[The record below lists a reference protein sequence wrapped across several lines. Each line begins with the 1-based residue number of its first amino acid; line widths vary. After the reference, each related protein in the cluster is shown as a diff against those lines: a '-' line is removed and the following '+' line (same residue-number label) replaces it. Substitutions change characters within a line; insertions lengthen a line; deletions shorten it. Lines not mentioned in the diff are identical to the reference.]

1 MTSVNMI
8 LENRTELP
16 LTLVDAP
23 QPHGRWSWPPP
34 ARIEPGGT
42 PTMRLI
48 STGLLEGCEGRV
60 TYRIGDDPT
69 ATVYLHAENP
79 YLGSN
84 GFHTHT
90 DGGHYASWWA
100 SGSTHAKVTFTLQPR
115 GEVATDFLPSRD
127 GFKFGNSWPET
138 PYALPFLRNTPF
150 AQKYGDAGMGLC
162 GGMVFAALDYFWTG
176 QVIPPRTDAPPG
188 EQDPL
193 FLYLVDRLFDSFD
206 PATVTLML
214 SLMSEAYPDS
224 DEEVLSRLGLA
235 SGRAA
240 VMAHQEWPLIKRDID
255 TGVPSPMFIQ
265 TVKSTNPAHL
275 GECHQVLA
283 YAYDVSGHDIKLRIY
298 DPNSE
303 MSDGVTLAFNDATAA
318 EPIHVVHNIDVT
330 DDDGAPRQVFC
341 FVRMVYG
348 VAQPKVPT
356 SRRMSALERARRRVS
371 VQGEPPVRTSGA
383 TSRSGVESFEI
394 LPDCGTAQLAYT
406 IVEETSEHTLRARPV
421 GFSQPLLAW
430 SVGGTTLADGE
441 TRDVTLPAVNTY
453 VIGRPAEEE
462 SGPEKLTSWGER
474 ELRAIVVRASVGGDT
489 LHLINR
495 SEDGNYAL
503 PVSVSCREREEDD
516 LGVSS
521 ALALE
526 VTGWRAEV
534 AGLEEANGACFRA
547 YVNARREGPP
557 DLRAGVEQLL
567 AQLGRPGNPLWDPD
581 PALARVTME
590 AVASD
595 PRQAEARADVAGM
608 HELIT
613 TRFALL
619 DAIKSV
625 EVDRPPIERPPIERP
640 PIDRPPFDIP
650 LDLPG

>member
-8 LENRTELP
+8 LDNRTGLP

-23 QPHGRWSWPPP
+23 QPHGTWSWPPP
-34 ARIEPGGT
+34 VRIEPGDT

-84 GFHTHT
+84 RFHTNT

-100 SGSTHAKVTFTLQPR
+100 SGSTHSKVTFTLQPR

-127 GFKFGNSWPET
+127 GFKFSNSWPET
-138 PYALPFLRNTPF
+138 PYTLPFLRGTPF
-150 AQKYGDAGMGLC
+150 AQKYGDSGMGLC
-162 GGMVFAALDYFWTG
+162 GGMVFAALDYFYTG
-176 QVIPPRTDAPPG
+176 QVIPPQTDAPPG
-188 EQDPL
+188 EQDAL

-214 SLMSEAYPDS
+214 SLMTDLYPDS

-240 VMAHQEWPLIKRDID
+240 VMALQEWPLIKRDID
-255 TGVPSPMFIQ
+255 NGMPSPMFVQ
-265 TVKSTNPAHL
+265 TVKSTNPADL

-283 YAYDVSGHDIKLRIY
+283 YAYDVSGHNITLRIY

-303 MSDGVTLAFNDATAA
+303 MSDGVTLTFSDATAA

-330 DDDGAPRQVFC
+330 DDDGAPLPVFC
-341 FVRMVYG
+341 FVRMVYA
-348 VAQPKVPT
+348 VSQPKVAT
-356 SRRMSALERARRRVS
+356 SRRVSALERARRRVG
-371 VQGEPPVRTSGA
+371 VQGEPPVRTVGA
-383 TSRSGVESFEI
+383 TRRTGAESFEI
-394 LPDCGTAQLAYT
+394 LPDCGTATLAFT
-406 IVEETSEHTLRARPV
+406 LVEETSEHTLRARPV
-421 GFSQPLLAW
+421 GFSQPQLAW
-430 SVGGTTLADGE
+430 SVGGKTLADGE
-441 TRDVTLPAVNTY
+441 TGDVTLPAVNTF
-453 VIGRPAEEE
+453 VIGGPADEEA
-462 SGPEKLTSWGER
+462 GEKVRSWGER
-474 ELRAIVVRASVGGDT
+474 ERRDVVVRASVGGDT
-489 LHLINR
+489 LRLVNR
-495 SEDGNYAL
+495 SEDGNYSL

-534 AGLEEANGACFRA
+534 AGLEEANGECFKA
-547 YVNARREGPP
+547 YVNARREGLP

-567 AQLGRPGNPLWDPD
+567 AQLGRPDNPLWDPD

-595 PRQAEARADVAGM
+595 PRPAEARADVAGL

-613 TRFALL
+613 ARLATL
-619 DAIKSV
+619 DVSKQV
-625 EVDRPPIERPPIERP
+625 EVDRPPIERP

-650 LDLPG
+650 LDFPG

>member
-84 GFHTHT
+84 GFHSHT

-394 LPDCGTAQLAYT
+394 LPDCGTAQLTYT

-595 PRQAEARADVAGM
+595 PRPAEARADVAGM